1 MLRISKLTDYGVL
14 VLNELADAGAVQ
26 LSSEEIAA
34 KTGLSMPTVRKV
46 MKALVDSGLVLAQRG
61 ARGGYRLSRAAA
73 QIRILDVVQAFE
85 GPVALTECS
94 SDEDLCD
101 ITASCSLSSSWGGVN
116 QLLIKVLTRV
126 TLQDI
131 RNPERQEQLVQSMV
145 PMTSFIELVSLN

>member
-14 VLNELADAGAVQ
+14 VLNELADVGAVQ
-26 LSSEEIAA
+26 LSSEELAA